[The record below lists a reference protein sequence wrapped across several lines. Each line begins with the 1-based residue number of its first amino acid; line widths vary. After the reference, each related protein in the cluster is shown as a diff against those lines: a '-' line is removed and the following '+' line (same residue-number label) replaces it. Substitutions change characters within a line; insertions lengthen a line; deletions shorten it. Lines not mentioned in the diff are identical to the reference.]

1 MTKKWGNEN
10 SWIFG
15 NCANSQTYKS
25 KQIYTE
31 KCCQLE
37 GEYELI
43 CKDSFGDGWHGGYLE
58 IDGTKYCTDF
68 KQGSE
73 QATEAPMSGMH
84 YITMVFY
91 RFGRSRPCHQTHKIS
106 NSFGSLGETPVQPTE
121 APTEAPPQTGKVS
134 NVYDREKRMV

>member
-1 MTKKWGNEN
+1 MNHYVFESKIQFYISILALVCTDIKVVTKKWGNEN

-84 YITMVFY
+84 NM
-91 RFGRSRPCHQTHKIS
+91 
-106 NSFGSLGETPVQPTE
+106 
-121 APTEAPPQTGKVS
+121 
-134 NVYDREKRMV
+134 

>member
-1 MTKKWGNEN
+1 MTKKWGHEN

-15 NCANSQTYKS
+15 SCANSQTYKS

-73 QATEAPMSGMH
+73 QATEAPMSGMQYYH
-84 YITMVFY
+84 DFLTIWKNLQYHLAFHSKLINFIIFMQGQLQHTT
-91 RFGRSRPCHQTHKIS
+91 STLAQ
-106 NSFGSLGETPVQPTE
+106 N
-121 APTEAPPQTGKVS
+121 A
-134 NVYDREKRMV
+134 RMDFCP

>member
-1 MTKKWGNEN
+1 MRVKTVLYIHFSSRFTDIKVVTKKWGNEN

-37 GEYELI
+37 CEYELI

-91 RFGRSRPCHQTHKIS
+91 RFGRLDLAIKHIKYQTH
-106 NSFGSLGETPVQPTE
+106 FDL
-121 APTEAPPQTGKVS
+121 
-134 NVYDREKRMV
+134 